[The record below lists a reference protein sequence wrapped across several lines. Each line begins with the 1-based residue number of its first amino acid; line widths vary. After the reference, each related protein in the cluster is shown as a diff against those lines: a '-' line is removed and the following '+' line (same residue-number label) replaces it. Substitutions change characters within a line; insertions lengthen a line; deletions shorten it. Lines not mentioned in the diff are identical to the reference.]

1 MTMRQ
6 ASTGNLEWQRL
17 AAACA
22 AALVMASPLVRA
34 QKPAVTT
41 EAPAA
46 AASAATLDRVR
57 GAARIRFGYRAD
69 ARPFS
74 YKDDSGQAA
83 GYAVA
88 LCQKI
93 ADAVKSESGLATLAV
108 EWVPVTVSSRFTA
121 VQQGSIDLFCGPDAI
136 TLAARRDVAFSIPV
150 FPGGVG
156 ALLRADA
163 PVRLREVLSGRPPAP
178 TPIWRANATQILQA
192 RDLTVVSGT
201 ATETWLTSRARDLDV
216 VAKIAPVNSNDAGVQ
231 AVLARRADVFFAE
244 RSVLLDAA
252 RRNPSPDALVV
263 LDRMFTYSPLAMAF
277 RRGDDDFRLLV
288 DRTLSRLY
296 GSGEIGGL
304 YAKWF
309 GEPDGNTMT
318 FFRWN
323 TLTN

>member
-1 MTMRQ
+1 M
-6 ASTGNLEWQRL
+6 
-17 AAACA
+17 AACV

-34 QKPAVTT
+34 QKPTVPPPA
-41 EAPAA
+41 APAA
-46 AASAATLDRVR
+46 AVSAGTLDRLR
-57 GAARIRFGYRAD
+57 AAARIRLGYRVD

-74 YKDDSGQAA
+74 YKDESGQAA

-93 ADAVKSESGLATLAV
+93 ADAVKAEPGLGTLAV
-108 EWVPVTVSSRFTA
+108 EWVPVTVDKRFAA
-121 VQQGSIDLFCGPDAI
+121 VQQGEIDLFCGPDAI

-178 TPIWRANATQILQA
+178 TPIWRANAAQILQA
-192 RDLTVVSGT
+192 RTFAVVAGT
-201 ATETWLTSRARDLDV
+201 ATEKWLAGRARDLDV
-216 VAKIAPVNSNDAGVQ
+216 VAKVAPVNGNDAGVQ
-231 AVLARRADVFFAE
+231 AVLDRRADVFFAE
-244 RSVLLDAA
+244 RSILLDAA
-252 RRNPSPDALVV
+252 RRSPSPGELLVI
-263 LDRMFTYSPLAMAF
+263 DRMFTYSPLALTF

-309 GEPDGNTMT
+309 GEPDENAMT

-323 TLTN
+323 TLPE

>member
-1 MTMRQ
+1 MQRVS
-6 ASTGNLEWQRL
+6 AAGRRGHRL
-17 AAACA
+17 AMMVCA
-22 AALVMASPLVRA
+22 AALVMAAAIVRA
-34 QKPAVTT
+34 QTPAS
-41 EAPAA
+41 APAA
-46 AASAATLDRVR
+46 TAASTSASTLDRVR
-57 GAARIRFGYRAD
+57 ASARIRLGYRVD

-74 YKDDSGQAA
+74 YKDESGQAA

-93 ADAVKSESGLATLAV
+93 ADAAKADLGLGTLAV
-108 EWVPVTVSSRFTA
+108 EWVPVTVATRFTA
-121 VQQGSIDLFCGPDAI
+121 VQRGEIDVLCGPDAI

-163 PVRLREVLSGRPPAP
+163 PLRLREVLSGRPPAP

-192 RDLTVVSGT
+192 RDFTVVAST
-201 ATETWLTSRARDLDV
+201 ATETWLAGRASDLDV
-216 VAKIAPVNSNDAGVQ
+216 VAKIAPVNSVDAGVQ
-231 AVLARRADVFFAE
+231 AVLDRRADVFFAE
-244 RSVLLDAA
+244 RSVLLEAA
-252 RRNPSPDALVV
+252 RRSASPGELLVI
-263 LDRMFTYSPLAMAF
+263 DRLFTYSPLALTF

-288 DRTLSRLY
+288 DRTLSHMY

-309 GEPDGNTMT
+309 GEPDGNAMT

-323 TLTN
+323 TLPD